1 MGKPHYCTY
10 ARRSEAAISRSPQEV
25 ERSRKKSQGV
35 ERSHKQP
42 QEVASSRKQL
52 QAATSSRKQPQEA
65 ASSRKKSQAVASSCS
80 RSHGSG
86 QGRCQGRCQRR
97 PQSESCLSTAA
108 LLPPASTGRQRWRT
122 RQRAC
127 AAWASPKSGRGKTKG
142 LQKRSGRTEQ
152 EPPLTQREVSHTHIY
167 IYTHK
172 PGCPH
177 MARAAP
183 VAVTSVLLLGPILA
197 AAQSHWP
204 ETADTGIRARVPHYP
219 GPPN

>member
-1 MGKPHYCTY
+1 
-10 ARRSEAAISRSPQEV
+10 
-25 ERSRKKSQGV
+25 
-35 ERSHKQP
+35 
-42 QEVASSRKQL
+42 L

-127 AAWASPKSGRGKTKG
+127 AAWASLEKWSSQNERSTQKG
-142 LQKRSGRTEQ
+142 VVAQNRN
-152 EPPLTQREVSHTHIY
+152 PPHTTGGITY
-167 IYTHK
+167 IYT

-197 AAQSHWP
+197 AAQSYWP
-204 ETADTGIRARVPHYP
+204 ETADTDIRARGPHYP
-219 GPPN
+219 GPPKTYRYDLAPTRRLAHPVMPAISRIGPFFAAPAFASICRQPPGV

>member
-1 MGKPHYCTY
+1 MDKPHYCTY

-35 ERSHKQP
+35 ERSRKESQATARSRTQP
-42 QEVASSRKQL
+42 QAAASSRKQS
-52 QAATSSRKQPQEA
+52 QAA
-65 ASSRKKSQAVASSCS
+65 ASSRKQSQEVASSCS
-80 RSHGSG
+80 RSHGGG

-142 LQKRSGRTEQ
+142 LQQKGVVAQNRN
-152 EPPLTQREVSHTHIY
+152 PPHTTGGITHTY
-167 IYTHK
+167 IYMH
-172 PGCPH
+172 PG
-177 MARAAP
+177 ARIWPAP

-197 AAQSHWP
+197 AAQYHLP
-204 ETADTGIRARVPHYP
+204 ETADTDIRARGPHYP
-219 GPPN
+219 

>member
-35 ERSHKQP
+35 ERSRKESQATARSRTQP
-42 QEVASSRKQL
+42 QAAASSRKQS
-52 QAATSSRKQPQEA
+52 QAA
-65 ASSRKKSQAVASSCS
+65 ASSRKQSQEAASSCS
-80 RSHGSG
+80 RSHGGG

-127 AAWASPKSGRGKTKG
+127 AAWVSLEKWSSQNERSANKKEWSH
-142 LQKRSGRTEQ
+142 RSGPPPTHTTPRVLVYVKTRLVPAYGPRRPCRCDIGAIIGADIGRRTV
-152 EPPLTQREVSHTHIY
+152 PLVRNSRY
-167 IYTHK
+167 RYY
-172 PGCPH
+172 
-177 MARAAP
+177 
-183 VAVTSVLLLGPILA
+183 S
-197 AAQSHWP
+197 
-204 ETADTGIRARVPHYP
+204 TATPLSRSPQF
-219 GPPN
+219 